1 MEIDSQACSLVLA
14 VSDLAHV
21 DAARRAI
28 VRQATRLISDEQ
40 RLGKLTIVVQELGRN
55 LVLHAGQGQLI
66 YRQDAH
72 GLYLLAVDSGPGMGN
87 VSQCLTD
94 HYSSIGTMGVGLGSV
109 RRMADTFDIFSQ
121 PDQGTVV
128 FAGFTLAE
136 PAPGLCHGAVCVPY
150 PGEEVCGDA
159 WAVKEHRVMICD
171 GLGHGHAA
179 SAASA
184 RAREVFLAQDPKLPL
199 EQLMERLHRALMPT
213 RGGAV
218 GIAEVKADAR
228 QVIYCGMGNI
238 AGMLISEKNRGMV
251 SSNGTVG
258 YRMGR
263 IHTFSYPWEP
273 GTVLVM
279 TSDGIKTRLDTD
291 NYAGL
296 RARHPD
302 TIAAVLNRDFRR
314 NNDDSTVVVARID

>member
-1 MEIDSQACSLVLA
+1 MEVDSQACSLVLP

-28 VRQATRLISDEQ
+28 VRQAGRLITDEQ
-40 RLGKLTIVVQELGRN
+40 RLGKLTIVAQELGRN
-55 LVLHAGQGQLI
+55 LVLHAGHGQLI
-66 YRQDAH
+66 YRQSAQ
-72 GLYLLAVDSGPGMGN
+72 GLNLLAVDSGPGMAN
-87 VSQCLTD
+87 LSQCLMD

-109 RRMADTFDIFSQ
+109 RRMADQFDVFSQ
-121 PDQGTVV
+121 PGKGTVV
-128 FAGFTLAE
+128 FAGFTLA
-136 PAPGLCHGAVCVPY
+136 PAAPGLRHGAVCVPY
-150 PGEEVCGDA
+150 PGEFVSGDA
-159 WAVKEHRVMICD
+159 WAVNGHRVMICD

-184 RAREVFLAQDPKLPL
+184 RARELFLDQDPALPL
-199 EQLMERLHRALMPT
+199 DQVMERLHRALMPT

-218 GIAEVKADAR
+218 GIAEVKPEAR

-238 AGMLISEKNRGMV
+238 AGLLWGEKNRSMV

-258 YRMGR
+258 YKMGR

-279 TSDGIKTRLDTD
+279 TSDGIKTRLEPD

-296 RARHPD
+296 RMRHPEI
-302 TIAAVLNRDFRR
+302 IAGLLHRDFHRT
-314 NNDDSTVVVARID
+314 NDDSTVVVATID